1 MTVNPKPYKH
11 QPLLGWGAETNFNK
25 LGTDQQ
31 GNFAQTNFRIVSWND
46 YWRVEPGMWGR
57 GRTARRSNASKRT
70 CEKYI
75 GSKPHSLTGL
85 TTGSDASIAIS
96 FGDATT
102 WTSGKSAWTLVQ
114 DLRLSVWEEVLRVA
128 AMVAQQSYWV
138 TTPVIPAIHLISLL
152 FVASITNLSV

>member
-1 MTVNPKPYKH
+1 MPSDQKLYSLCQENAALKSIHPEHYELRALERMTLNPKPYKH
-11 QPLLGWGAETNFNK
+11 QPFWDEELRQTSYE

-31 GNFAQTNFRIVSWND
+31 GNFAQKNFKTVSWSD
-46 YWRVEPGMWGR
+46 YWHVEPGMWGR

-85 TTGSDASIAIS
+85 ITCSDASIAIS

-102 WTSGKSAWTLVQ
+102 RTSGKSA
-114 DLRLSVWEEVLRVA
+114 
-128 AMVAQQSYWV
+128 
-138 TTPVIPAIHLISLL
+138 
-152 FVASITNLSV
+152 